1 MGYSSSI
8 LLIVSMAIVSFG
20 VEVNFIHEWKYAD
33 FEWESQEQKQAAINS
48 GTYNPLM
55 CVFEDASKADG
66 RLIVDNLKKF
76 IILNF
81 RVQPKFWF
89 RIRFC

>member
-8 LLIVSMAIVSFG
+8 LLIVSMIIVSFG

-76 IILNF
+76 II
-81 RVQPKFWF
+81 
-89 RIRFC
+89 